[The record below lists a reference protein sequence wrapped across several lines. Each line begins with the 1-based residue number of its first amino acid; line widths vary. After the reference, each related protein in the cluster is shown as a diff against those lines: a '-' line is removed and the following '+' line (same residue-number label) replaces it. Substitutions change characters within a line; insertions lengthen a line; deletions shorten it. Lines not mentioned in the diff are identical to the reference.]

1 MIGLLAQKGLSF
13 FSRGAAQ
20 PSSDRDQYQDQDWD
34 QDPDSGQDS
43 DRARLLGLLD
53 MLVDECDRDADLTG
67 GLVEDTIL
75 LPDRYYSVARA
86 AAQGHYRI
94 EPERIAERL
103 LRH

>member
-1 MIGLLAQKGLSF
+1 MIGILAQKGLGL

-20 PSSDRDQYQDQDWD
+20 PS
-34 QDPDSGQDS
+34 P
-43 DRARLLGLLD
+43 DRARLIGLLD
-53 MLVDECDRDADLTG
+53 TLVDECDREADLIDDAT
-67 GLVEDTIL
+67 L

-86 AAQGHYRI
+86 ASQGHYRI

>member
-20 PSSDRDQYQDQDWD
+20 PSSDRGQYQDQEWG
-34 QDPDSGQDS
+34 QDSGQDS

>member
-1 MIGLLAQKGLSF
+1 MIGLLAQKGLGLF
-13 FSRGAAQ
+13 TRNAPQ
-20 PSSDRDQYQDQDWD
+20 PSPDRE
-34 QDPDSGQDS
+34 
-43 DRARLLGLLD
+43 RLIGLLD
-53 MLVDECDRDADLTG
+53 MLVNECDSEIDLIDGAT
-67 GLVEDTIL
+67 L

>member
-1 MIGLLAQKGLSF
+1 MIGLLAQKGLGLFTRS
-13 FSRGAAQ
+13 AAQ
-20 PSSDRDQYQDQDWD
+20 PSPDRD
-34 QDPDSGQDS
+34 
-43 DRARLLGLLD
+43 RLIGLLD
-53 MLVDECDRDADLTG
+53 MLVDQCDREADLIDDAT
-67 GLVEDTIL
+67 L